1 MNEGTDRPHRDEAL
15 MDAMMRARLTR
26 RGLLKGAGRGAA
38 ALGLGAFLAACASA
52 EETSGGAFDPKQIFG
67 AQPGDKINFANW
79 PLYVDYTKDKDGNRF
94 IPSLRAFTKQTGI
107 EVNYQEAVQSNPEF
121 FGKLQPQLQAGQDTG
136 WDIIVITNGRYF
148 TALVENEWVYP
159 LDPTKHPNF
168 DQHAANWAKDPTYD
182 PNNEHSM
189 AWQSGFTG
197 FGVNSKLVKGPVTKL
212 DDLANP
218 DKVGEGLVGMLKE
231 DMPDFVMINLGID
244 PTTSGPE
251 EWKEAA
257 AWLLKQR
264 DAGVIRQYYDQ
275 GYIDDLT
282 AGNLSAT
289 MAWSGDVL
297 YYKTWAGYDNLDWNF
312 PEGGALHWV
321 DNMLVPAEAANPA
334 GAIQLMDYYYQPRVA
349 TDVTEWVLY
358 LSPVPATQELIQKDA
373 EANEAQNYK
382 GYANKLFATAE
393 NPFMYPD
400 DSLLARTSYGR
411 ELKTDDEREEW
422 DAIFLPISQ
431 G

>member
-1 MNEGTDRPHRDEAL
+1 M
-15 MDAMMRARLTR
+15 
-26 RGLLKGAGRGAA
+26 
-38 ALGLGAFLAACASA
+38 
-52 EETSGGAFDPKQIFG
+52 
-67 AQPGDKINFANW
+67 
-79 PLYVDYTKDKDGNRF
+79 
-94 IPSLRAFTKQTGI
+94 
-107 EVNYQEAVQSNPEF
+107 
-121 FGKLQPQLQAGQDTG
+121 
-136 WDIIVITNGRYF
+136 
-148 TALVENEWVYP
+148 
-159 LDPTKHPNF
+159 
-168 DQHAANWAKDPTYD
+168 
-182 PNNEHSM
+182 
-189 AWQSGFTG
+189 
-197 FGVNSKLVKGPVTKL
+197 
-212 DDLANP
+212 
-218 DKVGEGLVGMLKE
+218 
-231 DMPDFVMINLGID
+231 GID
-244 PTTSGPE
+244 PTTSGPA

-257 AWLLKQR
+257 DWMLMQR

-349 TDVTEWVLY
+349 ADVTEWVLY
-358 LSPVPATQELIQKDA
+358 LSPVPATQDLILKDA
-373 EANEAQNYK
+373 KANEAQNYK

>member
-1 MNEGTDRPHRDEAL
+1 MNQRTDRSLRDEAVL
-15 MDAMMRARLTR
+15 DAIMRARLTR
-26 RGLLKGAGRGAA
+26 RGLLQGAGRGAA
-38 ALGLGAFLAACASA
+38 ALGLGAFLAACAK
-52 EETSGGAFDPKQIFG
+52 ETSEAAVDPGQIFG
-67 AQPGDKINFANW
+67 GQPGDKINFANW
-79 PLYVDYTKDKDGNRF
+79 PLYIDYTKDKEGNRY
-94 IPSLRAFTKQTGI
+94 IPSLRDFTKQTGI
-107 EVNYQEAVQSNPEF
+107 EVNFQEAIQSNAEF

-159 LDPTKHPNF
+159 LDASKHPNF
-168 DQHAANWAKDPTYD
+168 DQHAAPWAKDPTYD
-182 PNNEHSM
+182 PDNKHSM

-197 FGVNSKLVKGPVTKL
+197 FGVNSEMVKGPITKL

-218 DKVGEGLVGMLKE
+218 DKVGKGLVGMLKE

-244 PTTSGPE
+244 PTTSGPD

-257 AWLLKQR
+257 DWMLKQR

-282 AGNLSAT
+282 AGNLSVT

-297 YYKTWAGYDNLDWNF
+297 YYRTWAGYTNLDWIF
-312 PEGGALHWV
+312 PDNGALHWV
-321 DNMLVPAEAANPA
+321 DNMLVPVEAANPA
-334 GAIQLMDYYYQPRVA
+334 GAIELMDYYYRPEVA
-349 TDVTEWVLY
+349 TAVTEWVLY
-358 LSPVPATQELIQKDA
+358 LSPVPATQELILKDA
-373 EANEAQNYK
+373 KKAEEQNYK
-382 GYANKLFATAE
+382 GYANKLLATAE

-400 DSLLARTSYGR
+400 DALLGRTSYGR
-411 ELKTDDEREEW
+411 ELKTDAEREEW

-431 G
+431 F

>member
-1 MNEGTDRPHRDEAL
+1 MNEGTDRSLRDEAL
-15 MDAMMRARLTR
+15 MDAIMRARLTR
-26 RGLLKGAGRGAA
+26 RGLLQGASKGAA
-38 ALGLGAFLAACASA
+38 ALGLGAFLAACAKG
-52 EETSGGAFDPKQIFG
+52 TSQTAVDPKQIFG
-67 AQPGDKINFANW
+67 GQPGDKVNFANW
-79 PLYVDYTKDKDGNRF
+79 PLYIDYTKDKEGNRY
-94 IPSLRAFTKQTGI
+94 IPSLRDFTQQTGI
-107 EVNYQEAVQSNPEF
+107 EVNFQEAIQSNAEF

-159 LDPTKHPNF
+159 LDPSKHPNF
-168 DQHAANWAKDPTYD
+168 DQHAAPWAKDPTYD
-182 PNNEHSM
+182 PNNKHSM

-197 FGVNSKLVKGPVTKL
+197 VGVNSELVKGPITKL

-244 PTTSGPE
+244 PTTSGPD

-257 AWLLKQR
+257 AWMLKQR
-264 DAGVIRQYYDQ
+264 ESGVIRQYYDQ

-297 YYKTWAGYDNLDWNF
+297 YYKTWSGYENLDWIF
-312 PEGGALHWV
+312 PEGGSLHWV
-321 DNMLVPAEAANPA
+321 DNMLVPVEAANPA
-334 GAIQLMDYYYQPRVA
+334 GAIELMDYYYRPEVA
-349 TDVTEWVLY
+349 TAVTEWVLY
-358 LSPVPATQELIQKDA
+358 LSPVPATKELILTDA
-373 EANEAQNYK
+373 KKAEEQNFK
-382 GYANKLFATAE
+382 GYANKLLATAE
-393 NPFMYPD
+393 NPYMYPD
-400 DSLLARTSYGR
+400 DALLARSSYGR

>member
-1 MNEGTDRPHRDEAL
+1 
-15 MDAMMRARLTR
+15 
-26 RGLLKGAGRGAA
+26 
-38 ALGLGAFLAACASA
+38 
-52 EETSGGAFDPKQIFG
+52 
-67 AQPGDKINFANW
+67 
-79 PLYVDYTKDKDGNRF
+79 
-94 IPSLRAFTKQTGI
+94 LRAFTKQTGI
-107 EVNYQEAVQSNPEF
+107 EVNFQEAVQSNPEF

-168 DQHAANWAKDPTYD
+168 DKHAANWAKDPTYD

-218 DKVGEGLVGMLKE
+218 DKVGTGLVGMLKE
-231 DMPDFVMINLGID
+231 DMPDFVMINMGID
-244 PTTSGPE
+244 PTTSGPA

-257 AWLLKQR
+257 DWMLMQR

-349 TDVTEWVLY
+349 ADVTEWVLY
-358 LSPVPATQELIQKDA
+358 LSPVPATQELILKDA
-373 EANEAQNYK
+373 KANEAQNYK

>member
-1 MNEGTDRPHRDEAL
+1 MNERTERSLQDEAL
-15 MDAMMRARLTR
+15 MDALMRARLTR

-38 ALGLGAFLAACASA
+38 ALGLGAFLAACAKG
-52 EETSGGAFDPKQIFG
+52 TSEAAFDPTQIFG
-67 AQPGDKINFANW
+67 GQPGDKINFANW
-79 PLYVDYTKDKDGNRF
+79 PLYIDYTKDKEGNRY
-94 IPSLRAFTKQTGI
+94 IPSLREFTKQTGI
-107 EVNYQEAVQSNPEF
+107 EVNFQEAIQSNPEF

-148 TALVENEWVYP
+148 TTLVENEWVYP
-159 LDPTKHPNF
+159 LDPSKHLNF
-168 DQHAANWAKDPTYD
+168 DQHAAKWAKNPTYD

-197 FGVNSKLVKGPVTKL
+197 FGVNNDLVKGTITKL

-218 DKVGEGLVGMLKE
+218 DKVGQGLVGMIKE

-244 PTTSGPE
+244 VATSGPD

-264 DAGVIRQYYDQ
+264 DSGVVRTYTDQ

-297 YYKTWAGYDNLDWNF
+297 YYKTWAGYDNLEWNF
-312 PEGGALHWV
+312 PEDGALHFN
-321 DNMLVPAEAANPA
+321 DNMLVPVEAANPA
-334 GAIQLMDYYYQPRVA
+334 GAIELMDYYYKPEIA
-349 TDVTEWVLY
+349 TAVTEWVLY
-358 LSPVPATQELIQKDA
+358 LSPVPATKQLILRDAKKAQE
-373 EANEAQNYK
+373 QNDK
-382 GYANKLFATAE
+382 GRANKLLATAD
-393 NPFMYPD
+393 NPYMYPD
-400 DSLLARTSYGR
+400 DALLARSFYGR
-411 ELKTDDEREEW
+411 ELKTDDERAEW
-422 DAIFLPISQ
+422 DSIFLPISQ

>member
-1 MNEGTDRPHRDEAL
+1 MNEETDRALRNEAL
-15 MDAMMRARLTR
+15 MDAIMRARLTR
-26 RGLLKGAGRGAA
+26 RGLFRGAGRGAA
-38 ALGLGAFLAACASA
+38 ALGLGAFLAACAKA
-52 EETSGGAFDPKQIFG
+52 TSEAAFDPKQIFG
-67 AQPGDKINFANW
+67 GQPGDKINFANW
-79 PLYVDYTKDKDGNRF
+79 PLYIDYTKDKEGNRY
-94 IPSLRAFTKQTGI
+94 IPSLRDFTKQTGI
-107 EVNYQEAVQSNPEF
+107 EVNFQEAIQSNPEF

-168 DQHAANWAKDPTYD
+168 DQNAAKWAKDPTYD
-182 PNNEHSM
+182 PNNKHSM

-197 FGVNSKLVKGPVTKL
+197 IGVNNDLVKGPVTKM

-218 DKVGEGLVGMLKE
+218 DKVGTGLVGMLKE
-231 DMPDFVMINLGID
+231 DMPDWVMVNLGID
-244 PTTSGPE
+244 PKTSGPT

-257 AWLLKQR
+257 AWMLKQR
-264 DAGVIRQYYDQ
+264 DSGVIRQYYDQ

-297 YYKTWAGYDNLDWNF
+297 YYKTWAGYDNLVWNF
-312 PEGGALHWV
+312 PEDGALHWV

-334 GAIQLMDYYYQPRVA
+334 GAIQLMDYYYQPEVA
-349 TDVTEWVLY
+349 TAVTEWVLY
-358 LSPVPATQELIQKDA
+358 LSPVPATKQLILRDA
-373 EANEAQNYK
+373 KKAEEQNYK
-382 GYANKLFATAE
+382 GYANKLLATGD
-393 NPFMYPD
+393 NPYMYPD
-400 DSLLARTSYGR
+400 DALLARTSYGR
-411 ELKTDDEREEW
+411 ELKTDDERAEW
-422 DAIFLPISQ
+422 DSIFLPISQ

>member
-1 MNEGTDRPHRDEAL
+1 MNEGTDRPHSDEAL
-15 MDAMMRARLTR
+15 MEAMMRARLTR

-38 ALGLGAFLAACASA
+38 ALGLGAFLAACASSDQ
-52 EETSGGAFDPKQIFG
+52 TSEAAFDPNQIFG
-67 AQPGDKINFANW
+67 GQPADKINFANW
-79 PLYVDYTKDKDGNRF
+79 PLYIDYTKDKDGNRY
-94 IPSLRAFTKQTGI
+94 IPSLRDFTKQTGI
-107 EVNYQEAVQSNPEF
+107 EVNFQEAIQSNPEF

-168 DQHAANWAKDPTYD
+168 DQHAAKWAKDPTYD

-197 FGVNSKLVKGPVTKL
+197 IGVNNDLIKGPVTKM

-218 DKVGEGLVGMLKE
+218 DKVGTGLVGMLKE
-231 DMPDFVMINLGID
+231 DMPDWVMINLGID
-244 PTTSGPE
+244 PTTSGPA

-264 DAGVIRQYYDQ
+264 DAGVIRTYTDQ
-275 GYIDDLT
+275 SYIDDLT

-297 YYKTWAGYDNLDWNF
+297 YYTTWAGYDNLDWNF
-312 PEGGALHWV
+312 PEDGALHWV

-334 GAIQLMDYYYQPRVA
+334 GAIELMDFYYQPEVA
-349 TDVTEWVLY
+349 TAVTEWVLY
-358 LSPVPATQELIQKDA
+358 LSPVPATKQLILRDA
-373 EANEAQNYK
+373 KKAEEQNYK

-393 NPFMYPD
+393 NPYMYPD
-400 DSLLARTSYGR
+400 DALLARTSYGR

>member
-15 MDAMMRARLTR
+15 MEAMMRARLTR
-26 RGLLKGAGRGAA
+26 RGLFKGAGRGAA
-38 ALGLGAFLAACASA
+38 ALGLGAFLAACASSDEGSEA
-52 EETSGGAFDPKQIFG
+52 AFDPAQIFG

-79 PLYVDYTKDKDGNRF
+79 PLYIDYTKDKDGNRY

-107 EVNYQEAVQSNPEF
+107 EVNFQEAVQSNPEF

-168 DQHAANWAKDPTYD
+168 DKHAANWAKDPTYD

-197 FGVNSKLVKGPVTKL
+197 FGVNSELVKGTVTKL

-218 DKVGEGLVGMLKE
+218 DKVGTGLVGMLKE
-231 DMPDFVMINLGID
+231 DMPDFVMINMGID
-244 PTTSGPE
+244 PTTSGPA

-257 AWLLKQR
+257 DWMLMQR

-349 TDVTEWVLY
+349 ADVTEWVLY
-358 LSPVPATQELIQKDA
+358 LSPVPATQDLILKDA
-373 EANEAQNYK
+373 KANEAQNYK

>member
-1 MNEGTDRPHRDEAL
+1 MNEETDRSLRDEAL
-15 MDAMMRARLTR
+15 MDAIMRARLTR
-26 RGLLKGAGRGAA
+26 RGLFQGAGRGAA
-38 ALGLGAFLAACASA
+38 ALGLGAFLAACAKG
-52 EETSGGAFDPKQIFG
+52 TSQTAVDPKQIFG
-67 AQPGDKINFANW
+67 GQPGDKINFANW
-79 PLYVDYTKDKDGNRF
+79 PLYIDYTKDKEGNRY
-94 IPSLRAFTKQTGI
+94 IPSLRDFTEQTGI
-107 EVNYQEAVQSNPEF
+107 EVNFQEAIQSNTEF

-136 WDIIVITNGRYF
+136 WDIIVITNGRTF

-159 LDPTKHPNF
+159 LDPSKHPNF
-168 DQHAANWAKDPTYD
+168 DQYAANWAKDPTYD
-182 PNNEHSM
+182 PNNKHSM

-197 FGVNSKLVKGPVTKL
+197 FGVNSELVKGPITKL

-218 DKVGEGLVGMLKE
+218 DKVGQGLVGMLKE

-244 PTTSGPE
+244 PTTSGPD
-251 EWKEAA
+251 EWNEAA
-257 AWLLKQR
+257 SWMLTQR
-264 DAGVIRQYYDQ
+264 DSGVIRQYYDQ

-297 YYKTWAGYDNLDWNF
+297 YYKTWSGYENLDWIF
-312 PEGGALHWV
+312 PEEGSLHWV

-334 GAIQLMDYYYQPRVA
+334 GAIQLMDYYYRPEVA
-349 TDVTEWVLY
+349 TAVTEWVLY
-358 LSPVPATQELIQKDA
+358 LSPIPATKELILKDA
-373 EANEAQNYK
+373 KKAEEQNFK
-382 GYANKLFATAE
+382 GYANKLLATAE
-393 NPFMYPD
+393 NPYMYPD
-400 DSLLARTSYGR
+400 DALLGRTSYGR